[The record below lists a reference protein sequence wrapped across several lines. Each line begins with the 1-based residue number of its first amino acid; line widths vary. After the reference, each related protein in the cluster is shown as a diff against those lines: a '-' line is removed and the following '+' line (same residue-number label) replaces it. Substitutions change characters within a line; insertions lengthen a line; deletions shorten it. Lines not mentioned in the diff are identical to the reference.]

1 MIARAFEAGPT
12 EHWMF
17 LDLHAARSSRDT
29 ARREAEVPG
38 DFMRLARLLSAIFSP
53 RIGLAAVLLP
63 LAVAGFV
70 LWGLPYLAPEWT
82 SSARRIDWPDLIA
95 KDGQAGPSLRGLV
108 QHGQLTAADLPI
120 DGASVTG
127 AAVVPEL
134 NGQEVT
140 ISGFMVPLRF
150 DADRVNQFL
159 LVPYAGACIHVPP
172 PPPNQIILVDS
183 EEPVE
188 TSGLLEAV
196 TVTGILHVAD
206 LRLELADVAYT
217 LDAES
222 TDKYW

>member
-1 MIARAFEAGPT
+1 MG
-12 EHWMF
+12 
-17 LDLHAARSSRDT
+17 L
-29 ARREAEVPG
+29 V
-38 DFMRLARLLSAIFSP
+38 RLLSAMLSP
-53 RIGLAAVLLP
+53 RIGLGVVLLP
-63 LAVAGFV
+63 LAVAGFM

-95 KDGQAGPSLRGLV
+95 KDSQAGPTVRGLI
-108 QHGQLTAADLPI
+108 QHGQLTANDLMA
-120 DGASVTG
+120 DGA
-127 AAVVPEL
+127 AIVPEL
-134 NGQEVT
+134 NGEEVT

-150 DADRVNQFL
+150 DADRVSQFL

-183 EEPVE
+183 VEPVE

>member
-1 MIARAFEAGPT
+1 
-12 EHWMF
+12 
-17 LDLHAARSSRDT
+17 
-29 ARREAEVPG
+29 
-38 DFMRLARLLSAIFSP
+38 MRVARLLSAMLSP

-70 LWGLPYLAPEWT
+70 LWGLHYLAPEWT

-95 KDGQAGPSLRGLV
+95 KDAQAGPSLRGLV
-108 QHGQLTAADLPI
+108 QHGQLTARDLVADG
-120 DGASVTG
+120 DD
-127 AAVVPEL
+127 VVPEL

-150 DADRVNQFL
+150 DVDRVSQFL

-172 PPPNQIILVDS
+172 PPPNQIILVES
-183 EEPVE
+183 AEPVE
-188 TSGLLEAV
+188 VSGLLEAV
-196 TVTGILHVAD
+196 TVTGVMHVAD
-206 LRLELADVAYT
+206 LRLELAQVAYT

>member
-1 MIARAFEAGPT
+1 MALEIAGDRA
-12 EHWMF
+12 
-17 LDLHAARSSRDT
+17 
-29 ARREAEVPG
+29 
-38 DFMRLARLLSAIFSP
+38 MRLVRLLSAMLSP

-70 LWGLPYLAPEWT
+70 LWGLPLVAPEWT

-95 KDGQAGPSLRGLV
+95 KDAQAGPNLRGLI
-108 QHGQLTAADLPI
+108 QHGELTADDVVAD
-120 DGASVTG
+120 G
-127 AAVVPEL
+127 AAVVPGL

-140 ISGFMVPLRF
+140 ISGFMVPLLF
-150 DADRVNQFL
+150 DADRVSQFL

-183 EEPVE
+183 AEPVE
-188 TSGLLEAV
+188 ASGMLEAV

-206 LRLELADVAYT
+206 LRLELAQVAYT

-222 TDKYW
+222 TDKHW

>member
-1 MIARAFEAGPT
+1 
-12 EHWMF
+12 
-17 LDLHAARSSRDT
+17 
-29 ARREAEVPG
+29 
-38 DFMRLARLLSAIFSP
+38 MRLARLLYAMLSP

-63 LAVAGFV
+63 LAVSGFV
-70 LWGLPYLAPEWT
+70 LWALPYLAPEWT

-95 KDGQAGPSLRGLV
+95 KDAQAAPTVRGLI
-108 QHGQLTAADLPI
+108 QHGQLTANDLMA
-120 DGASVTG
+120 DGAAT
-127 AAVVPEL
+127 VPEL

-150 DADRVNQFL
+150 EADRVSQFL

-183 EEPVE
+183 AEPVE